1 MTAELG
7 DKRAV
12 MEAFREATG
21 EIGREQITEAVED
34 AVRMA
39 NQALRQVG
47 ESPPP
52 DASMDEW
59 AMESII
65 DSVEVYWRQGK
76 SEGKLAKGD
85 ALVAEWTHPH
95 ADKIEFGVKPHL
107 IEGDPLLIF
116 EWHDIPDDVAEQF
129 QSAWDDPNNFLE
141 EPMVAFTEVNHPG
154 IPAVGYARS
163 GFQRALRK
171 YFS

>member
-7 DKRAV
+7 DKRSV
-12 MEAFREATG
+12 REAFREATG
-21 EIGREQITEAVED
+21 EIGREQIEAAVED
-34 AVRMA
+34 AVRFA
-39 NQALRQVG
+39 NDALRQVG

-95 ADKIEFGVKPHL
+95 ADKIELGVEPHL
-107 IEGDPLLIF
+107 IEGDPWLYF
-116 EWHDIPDDVAEQF
+116 PWPGMPDEVREEWEPKWEN
-129 QSAWDDPNNFLE
+129 PNNDLE
-141 EPMVAFTEVNHPG
+141 EPYVFMTKVEHPG
-154 IPAVGYARS
+154 IPAVGYARG

-171 YFS
+171 HFS